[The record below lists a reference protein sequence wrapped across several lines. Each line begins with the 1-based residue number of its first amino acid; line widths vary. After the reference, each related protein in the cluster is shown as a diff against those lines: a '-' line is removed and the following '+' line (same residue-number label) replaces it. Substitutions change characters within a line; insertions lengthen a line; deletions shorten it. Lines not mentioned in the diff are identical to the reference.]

1 MTPTKQEILSAC
13 INIQQEKVDKQT
25 TMVDTLNDSAINS
38 DKCVVGDKH
47 HTFRAQTQNEQE
59 MYAKQLNS
67 AITELNTLKLIST
80 SKIYNKAKLGA
91 LIFTTNGIYFL
102 ANSLGAIKVN
112 RTNILVLSPLSPI
125 GNLLLSKT
133 KGDEI
138 IFRGKKIT
146 IEEIY

>member
-25 TMVDTLNDSAINS
+25 AMVDTLNDSAINS

-125 GNLLLSKT
+125 GNLLLSKI

-146 IEEIY
+146 IEEIC